1 MNFFK
6 GLFSKQQKRNTNDKK
21 SVQSNLALPAL
32 SVRNEVRIG
41 DVSSYDK
48 SNVTQL
54 NGRNKTVH
62 RQVSS
67 TSDMIHGS
75 KHLSDSIG
83 IDNQS
88 FADNETSSSNKPKRH
103 RRKKKDRH
111 KQSIE
116 ELSRSITYKTE
127 SSCVSNYSKT
137 CVKRHYKKDKK
148 MVFKTDYCLM
158 QVKSIAECSKWSILQ
173 YF

>member
-67 TSDMIHGS
+67 ISDMIHGS
-75 KHLSDSIG
+75 KHLSDSTG

-88 FADNETSSSNKPKRH
+88 FADNDTSSSNKPKRH

-116 ELSRSITYKTE
+116 ELSRSMTYKTE
-127 SSCVSNYSKT
+127 SSCVSNYSKSI
-137 CVKRHYKKDKK
+137 VKWLLSKRQKI
-148 MVFKTDYCLM
+148 VVKTDYRLM
-158 QVKSIAECSKWSILQ
+158 QVKRGAFCNTFELH
-173 YF
+173 